1 MAVPKFGTGN
11 LSTEYWEKERK
22 KEKKGRKKEGGER
35 GRERERERMRE
46 FFFIPLIPNIYFY
59 NSIKFSGVL
68 SGETSPLC
76 FQ

>member
-22 KEKKGRKKEGGER
+22 KEKKEEKKRGER
-35 GRERERERMRE
+35 EGERERERMRE

>member
-1 MAVPKFGTGN
+1 VAVPKFGTGN

-22 KEKKGRKKEGGER
+22 KEKKEEKKRGER
-35 GRERERERMRE
+35 EGERERERMRE